1 MKTVR
6 DWEFI
11 VTYKSFCVVYSQQ
24 NTQATKSL
32 GTILF
37 PHLTILH
44 LYFIQHL
51 LIVSYDSQIIL
62 P

>member
-11 VTYKSFCVVYSQQ
+11 VTYKSLCVVYFQQ
-24 NTQATKSL
+24 TTQVTISL
-32 GTILF
+32 RTILF
-37 PHLTILH
+37 PRLTILH

-51 LIVSYDSQIIL
+51 PIVSYDSQIIL

>member
-11 VTYKSFCVVYSQQ
+11 MTYKSFCVMYFQQ
-24 NTQATKSL
+24 NTQVTISL
-32 GTILF
+32 GTILV

-44 LYFIQHL
+44 FYFIQHL

>member
-11 VTYKSFCVVYSQQ
+11 VTYKSLCVLYLQQ
-24 NTQATKSL
+24 
-32 GTILF
+32 TIQVTISPRTMLF